1 MDGPCTR
8 GLNAAIYWDNPDPR
22 KFINVVPTSA
32 ITGEGIPDMIH
43 LLVDLTQTRMNE
55 RLQFINA
62 VQCTV
67 LEVKM
72 LEGLGTTMVRCCRKL
87 TTLSI

>member
-1 MDGPCTR
+1 V
-8 GLNAAIYWDNPDPR
+8 R

-32 ITGEGIPDMIH
+32 ITGEGIPDLIH
-43 LLVDLTQTRMNE
+43 TLVDLTQTRMVE
-55 RLQFINA
+55 RLQFFNA

-72 LEGLGTTMVRCCRKL
+72 IEVGGCT
-87 TTLSI
+87 S

>member
-1 MDGPCTR
+1 MLEFANE

-32 ITGEGIPDMIH
+32 ITGEGIPDLIH
-43 LLVDLTQTRMNE
+43 TLVDLTQTRMNE
-55 RLQFINA
+55 RLQFFDA

-67 LEVKM
+67 LEVKNI
-72 LEGLGTTMVRCCRKL
+72 EGLGTL
-87 TTLSI
+87 LSGRVERY